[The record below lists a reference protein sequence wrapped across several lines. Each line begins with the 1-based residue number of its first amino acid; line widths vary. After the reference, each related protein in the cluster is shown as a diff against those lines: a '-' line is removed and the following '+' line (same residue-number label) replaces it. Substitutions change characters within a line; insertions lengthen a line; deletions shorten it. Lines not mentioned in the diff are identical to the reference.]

1 MQVIY
6 DYQQLPTSLQGAIV
20 TIGNFDGV
28 HRGHQALI
36 RRLQQQQACY
46 RNNQI
51 LNHHRQDKQVL
62 VNHTDPEN
70 NHFENDRLKTD
81 TLENNTFKTV
91 VILFEPQPKEYF
103 CPGTAPARIY
113 SLEQKLQALR
123 RLKVDGV
130 LVLRFDDTLRHLSS
144 HDFVQNI
151 LLDGLKIRHLVI
163 GDDFRFGN
171 DRKGDFSFL
180 QTMAQQTGFVLEQSP
195 TVTDKEGDRI
205 SSTLIRQCLH
215 QGAIGRARALIG
227 RTHYPNL
234 QVA

>member
-6 DYQQLPTSLQGAIV
+6 DYQNIPTSLQGAIT

-28 HRGHQALI
+28 HRGHQVLI

-51 LNHHRQDKQVL
+51 LNLHRQDKKDAV
-62 VNHTDPEN
+62 
-70 NHFENDRLKTD
+70 KAD
-81 TLENNTFKTV
+81 TFKMEALENNVFKTV

-151 LLDGLKIRHLVI
+151 LLDGLNIRHLVI

-171 DRKGDFSFL
+171 DRKGDFNFL
-180 QTMAQQTGFVLEQSP
+180 KEMAEQTGFVLEQSP

-227 RTHYPNL
+227 RAHYPNL

>member
-6 DYQQLPTSLQGAIV
+6 DYQQIPTSLQGAIV

-51 LNHHRQDKQVL
+51 LNLYRQDKKDAVK
-62 VNHTDPEN
+62 TDP
-70 NHFENDRLKTD
+70 FKMGALENDA
-81 TLENNTFKTV
+81 FKTV

-151 LLDGLKIRHLVI
+151 LLDGLNIRHLVI

-180 QTMAQQTGFVLEQSP
+180 QTMAQRTGFVLEQSP

-227 RTHYPNL
+227 RAHYPNL